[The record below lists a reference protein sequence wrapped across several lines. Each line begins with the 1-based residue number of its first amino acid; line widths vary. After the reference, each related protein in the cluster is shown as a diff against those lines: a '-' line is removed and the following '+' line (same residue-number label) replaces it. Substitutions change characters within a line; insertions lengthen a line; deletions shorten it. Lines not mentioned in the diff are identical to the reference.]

1 MEREREGEEASV
13 VRTQLENRVAGLTEQ
28 LREREED
35 TRMQVCTCNVSVTVC
50 ILNACIQCR
59 VHM

>member
-1 MEREREGEEASV
+1 M

-35 TRMQVCTCNVSVTVC
+35 TRMQVCTEYICDCVC
-50 ILNACIQCR
+50 IDMHTSTHI
-59 VHM
+59 

>member
-50 ILNACIQCR
+50 VLNE
-59 VHM
+59 